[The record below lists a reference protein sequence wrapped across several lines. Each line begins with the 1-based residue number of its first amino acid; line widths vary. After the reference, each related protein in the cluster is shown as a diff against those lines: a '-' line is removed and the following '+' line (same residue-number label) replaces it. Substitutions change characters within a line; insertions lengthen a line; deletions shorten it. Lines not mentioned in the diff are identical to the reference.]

1 MPQPNRSI
9 LISRYLRPVLLGLG
23 MATLL
28 AACKTPPTVQEKTA
42 DWSPNRIYSEARDE
56 RLSGGY
62 DQAIPLYDVLEARAQ
77 GTPLAQQAQLEKAY
91 AQYQNEDYVDAN
103 LTLDRFIQMHP
114 TSPALDYA
122 YYLKGLVNFNE
133 QSGWLDFL
141 NANDLSERDMAA
153 ARESF
158 AAFKELTTRFPNSRY
173 TPDAR
178 ARMTYIVN
186 AMASSEVAI
195 ANYYFSREAYVAAI
209 NRAQS
214 TLTNYPGT
222 PAQEQALGIMAQSYH
237 AMGMEQPRDDA
248 LRVLKE
254 NFPQSRYL
262 DVNHKVKEKRSWF
275 RLW

>member
-1 MPQPNRSI
+1 MQRARLSAA
-9 LISRYLRPVLLGLG
+9 SAAVL
-23 MATLL
+23 TL
-28 AACKTPPTVQEKTA
+28 AALLSACSTKPVDKTA
-42 DWSPNRIYSEARDE
+42 GWSPNRIHAEAKDE
-56 RLSGGY
+56 LNSGAW
-62 DQAIPLYDVLEARAQ
+62 DKAIPLYETLEGRAA
-77 GTPLAQQAQLEKAY
+77 GTPLAQQAQLDKAY
-91 AQYQNEDYVDAN
+91 AQFKDGQKAEAIA
-103 LTLDRFIQMHP
+103 TLDRFMRLHP
-114 TSPALDYA
+114 ASPAIDYA
-122 YYLKGLVNFNE
+122 LYMKGVINFNDE
-133 QSGWLDFL
+133 LGLFAFL
-141 NANDLSERDMAA
+141 SRQDLSERDQKAA
-153 ARESF
+153 KEAFESF
-158 AAFKELTTRFPNSRY
+158 NELVTRFPDSRY

-254 NFPQSRYL
+254 NYPQSRYL
-262 DVNHKVKEKRSWF
+262 DPNYKPREKRSLF

>member
-1 MPQPNRSI
+1 M
-9 LISRYLRPVLLGLG
+9 
-23 MATLL
+23 
-28 AACKTPPTVQEKTA
+28 
-42 DWSPNRIYSEARDE
+42 
-56 RLSGGY
+56 
-62 DQAIPLYDVLEARAQ
+62 
-77 GTPLAQQAQLEKAY
+77 
-91 AQYQNEDYVDAN
+91 
-103 LTLDRFIQMHP
+103 
-114 TSPALDYA
+114 
-122 YYLKGLVNFNE
+122 
-133 QSGWLDFL
+133 
-141 NANDLSERDMAA
+141 
-153 ARESF
+153 
-158 AAFKELTTRFPNSRY
+158 TRFPNSRY

-254 NFPQSRYL
+254 NYPQSRYL
-262 DVNHKVKEKRSWF
+262 DPNYKPREKRSLF